1 MAVMSHSGSG
11 RPGEAVSMTIHTQ
24 MIEREDLSRNFGFIL
39 HDVARLMRTAYDR
52 RMKALG
58 LTRSQWWVLTHLYR
72 NDGVTQSEL
81 ADILEIEKPT
91 LGRLLDRLAS
101 NGWIRREEHAQD
113 RRAKRVCLTEEVKPA
128 MKAMREAAA
137 ELRRDALAGLTPEQ
151 QTQFV
156 DTLIAV
162 KANLGGSENG
172 VARAGASVSVS
183 ARNVSGTDKSGTFG
197 AGVLKDS
204 AANTATV
211 PNAMARN
218 AGRGKGR
225 AS

>member
-1 MAVMSHSGSG
+1 M
-11 RPGEAVSMTIHTQ
+11 Q
-24 MIEREDLSRNFGFIL
+24 REDLSRNFGFIL
-39 HDVARLMRTAYDR
+39 HDVARLLRTAYDR

-101 NGWIRREEHAQD
+101 NGWITREEHAQD

-128 MKAMREAAA
+128 MKAMRDAAA
-137 ELRRDALAGLTPEQ
+137 ELRRDALAGLTPQE

-156 DTLIAV
+156 DTLLAV
-162 KANLGGSENG
+162 KGNLGGADSTT
-172 VARAGASVSVS
+172 AKAGNDRQGS
-183 ARNVSGTDKSGTFG
+183 ARSN
-197 AGVLKDS
+197 
-204 AANTATV
+204 AATKAS
-211 PNAMARN
+211 
-218 AGRGKGR
+218 GKGAAVAADAMNGHARKSATQQLR
-225 AS
+225 AAQAKGQRS

>member
-1 MAVMSHSGSG
+1 
-11 RPGEAVSMTIHTQ
+11 

-162 KANLGGSENG
+162 KANLGGAENG
-172 VARAGASVSVS
+172 SARTTSVS
-183 ARNVSGTDKSGTFG
+183 RNDAIGNGSTKNGPGK
-197 AGVLKDS
+197 AGVVQTRVLRES
-204 AANTATV
+204 AANTGAM
-211 PNAMARN
+211 PNTAARH